1 MKILVTGFDPFGGES
16 LNPAWEAVKKIPDTI
31 NGAEIKKV
39 MIPTVFGKSAEVT
52 EQAIEEFQP
61 DYVLNIGQ
69 AGGRFELTPERVAI
83 NVDDARIPDNDQAQ
97 PIDAAI
103 KEDGAAA
110 YFTQLPVKAMV
121 TAMKEAGVP
130 ASVSNSAGTFVCNHI
145 MYQVQYMIDQKYPDL
160 KGGFMHVP
168 FIPSQVLDKPGKPA
182 MNLEDIAKGITK
194 ALEAIVEFDG
204 KEDLKMIG
212 GTTH

>member
-1 MKILVTGFDPFGGES
+1 MKILVTGFDPFGGET

-39 MIPTVFGKSAEVT
+39 MIPTVFYKSAEVT
-52 EQAIEEFQP
+52 EKAIEEFQP

-83 NVDDARIPDNDQAQ
+83 NVDDARIPDNKTNQ
-97 PIDAAI
+97 PIDVPI
-103 KEDGAAA
+103 KKDGAAA

-121 TAMKEAGVP
+121 TEMKNAGVP
-130 ASVSNSAGTFVCNHI
+130 AAVSNSAGTFVCNHI
-145 MYQVQYMIDQKYPDL
+145 MYQVQYMIDKQYPNI
-160 KGGFMHVP
+160 KAGFMHVP
-168 FIPSQVLDKPGKPA
+168 FIPAQVLDKPGKPA
-182 MNLEDIAKGITK
+182 MNLEDISKGITK
-194 ALEAIVEFDG
+194 AIEAIVEFDG
-204 KEDLKMIG
+204 KPDLKMIG